1 MHWETRVGFAHSQAA
16 ADLARSGIRS
26 DPFRPGN
33 WLILSSALRHLGDFE
48 GATGCLREAV
58 AAVPES
64 LELRLQLAAA
74 LITLDSWE
82 EALPHAEAALELAPG
97 DPKAMVLFL
106 DLLIEMRRNDR
117 LDREAVAA
125 LAGKNTNL
133 MGAHVRSLD
142 PAARIQWCEGL
153 LAENP
158 GHAYARYLKAI
169 ALVALGRVEEAC
181 ALVSVTR
188 LVETVQL
195 ETPEGYPD
203 DETFRG
209 ELAREIRANPTLRR
223 DPESKTTRGGWQTQ
237 VLRQPGAVAVE
248 ALLARIQKAVDGYD
262 ARLVASG
269 DAFAASRP
277 KRARLHTWAIIYDGG
292 GKQMPHMHPAG
303 WITGVYYVSSPRAP
317 GENAHRGPIVLGAD
331 RPIKDCAAFPWGL
344 REIEPVPGRL
354 VMFPSHVPHSTIPP
368 GGANGERI
376 CVTFDV
382 VDAAAA

>member
-1 MHWETRVGFAHSQAA
+1 MHPDSPGRPIRRRYCHPRRLTA
-16 ADLARSGIRS
+16 LACRSRREWT
-26 DPFRPGN
+26 PPRPGRSQRQRFAAPN
-33 WLILSSALRHLGDFE
+33 V
-48 GATGCLREAV
+48 TGRG
-58 AAVPES
+58 P
-64 LELRLQLAAA
+64 
-74 LITLDSWE
+74 
-82 EALPHAEAALELAPG
+82 
-97 DPKAMVLFL
+97 
-106 DLLIEMRRNDR
+106 N
-117 LDREAVAA
+117 
-125 LAGKNTNL
+125 
-133 MGAHVRSLD
+133 AHR
-142 PAARIQWCEGL
+142 P
-153 LAENP
+153 
-158 GHAYARYLKAI
+158 
-169 ALVALGRVEEAC
+169 
-181 ALVSVTR
+181 
-188 LVETVQL
+188 
-195 ETPEGYPD
+195 
-203 DETFRG
+203 
-209 ELAREIRANPTLRR
+209 
-223 DPESKTTRGGWQTQ
+223 